1 MDDQSKQSD
10 RPRRSSSEAGIS
22 GDKGDKT
29 APLPSAPAKSL
40 ALSATTEKHRAGH
53 PLLADSSGPPPTANG
68 IPAASQVPTVEPPDP
83 AGVRQSAAGA
93 KDGAKRPVDTGTPV
107 SATTAQSQTG
117 RRRRKKHSSRKSRKV
132 TEAEPDSTSRREK
145 KRRSEERKSKAAAAE
160 ASAVAANEKRQPGA
174 VATLTAAD
182 AQGNTGEQPAA
193 AQTAQDSQTA
203 DVGGD
208 NEDQQ
213 KEGSESSDTRL
224 NDRARESASHA
235 GSPCDAA
242 KPGTV
247 GAEQTT
253 VEASEGRRESVACA
267 RTESNKTG
275 KSRGAVT
282 MCSPTLTAQP
292 PYAKW
297 RRGSGA
303 AKASDANEGTAFER
317 HGKRK
322 LSTHS
327 YTSLQELATSLKTYT
342 TPARLVTFGQRSN
355 PESQNFDNETKYL
368 PFLLLF
374 AVVFVSIVAL
384 LLWFMG
390 GTFQHAAQGVCA
402 SPACAEL
409 AAAFDGV
416 LNYSVDPCDD
426 LDAFVCSKGLRRGH
440 GARGGGRGAQ
450 SVVEQVIQDYELQMV
465 KLFVDGDTAFAAS
478 RMVAEF
484 LQECS
489 NGLYETPPSIE
500 SFREFFWYVSVPW
513 PFDTPGG
520 GGNSNGGSAEEV
532 HPLEAVLE
540 LTLKW
545 GVDTWFRAYVH
556 VVGRAR
562 LSSNFSHLPALFI
575 ETGAQA
581 SSWLNFVRTL
591 DSSESRERY
600 YRLFYSHYNA
610 TTPEPESI
618 ARELA
623 VEKDVLVAL
632 DAARSPGT
640 APRAVVASIATIA
653 DAVANTTLDN
663 WLDPVVDAPGGRSAN
678 SSTMAAVQDVR
689 VLRAI
694 QHLTSTYTAAV
705 LMKHLSW
712 WLVQILTV
720 IGWPQ
725 GYVAIAGSQE
735 AARSEVKLECYRI
748 MADRFGLLMAAES
761 AVKLFNRNSRQ
772 EVTHFFTGIISLLA
786 SAAAKAPWMSAEA
799 KYEASRLLQD
809 LEVITWPPEVYE
821 SNATLSALYAGFC
834 SMCSENASTAAEA
847 PPTNSTVRPL
857 LMDYWWQV
865 STKFW
870 DLSPEQRE
878 RMQWMWQEHQ
888 FEVLR
893 YEPWNNR
900 MRVSHAALSS
910 LLYHPESTARRP
922 ANYGGLGAAFV
933 LNALQMFQLPAADFN
948 TDAVAQHFTDISGIH
963 QRAVYLNC
971 SHEFL
976 ANARD
981 VFAMGLA
988 WQALKAEEQ
997 ADRERRGRRARRRSM
1012 IAIKDENRVEHLYG
1026 EDQLFFLTYCRSRC
1040 VAHRHMER
1048 GPDCNAA
1055 VRGTPDFGRV
1065 FKCDVGT
1072 PMVPRNACRVS
1083 DFF

>member
-575 ETGAQA
+575 E
-581 SSWLNFVRTL
+581 
-591 DSSESRERY
+591 
-600 YRLFYSHYNA
+600 
-610 TTPEPESI
+610 
-618 ARELA
+618 
-623 VEKDVLVAL
+623 
-632 DAARSPGT
+632 
-640 APRAVVASIATIA
+640 
-653 DAVANTTLDN
+653 
-663 WLDPVVDAPGGRSAN
+663 
-678 SSTMAAVQDVR
+678 
-689 VLRAI
+689 
-694 QHLTSTYTAAV
+694 
-705 LMKHLSW
+705 
-712 WLVQILTV
+712 
-720 IGWPQ
+720 
-725 GYVAIAGSQE
+725 

-933 LNALQMFQLPAADFN
+933 LNALQMFQLPPRIPGERPRRLRHGTRLAG
-948 TDAVAQHFTDISGIH
+948 AQGGGAGRQGAPRPTCEASVDDRH
-963 QRAVYLNC
+963 Q
-971 SHEFL
+971 
-976 ANARD
+976 
-981 VFAMGLA
+981 G
-988 WQALKAEEQ
+988 
-997 ADRERRGRRARRRSM
+997 REPRGAPVRRRPAVLLDLLS
-1012 IAIKDENRVEHLYG
+1012 E
-1026 EDQLFFLTYCRSRC
+1026 Q
-1040 VAHRHMER
+1040 
-1048 GPDCNAA
+1048 
-1055 VRGTPDFGRV
+1055 VRGTSTHGARSRLQRCGSRHSGLRSRV
-1065 FKCDVGT
+1065 Q
-1072 PMVPRNACRVS
+1072 MRRRNAHGSPQRVPS
-1083 DFF
+1083 VRLLLTPNPYAKGTFSIPFALFIVMFLWSRDFYNEDFISAL

>member
-1 MDDQSKQSD
+1 MDDQSKQSE

-22 GDKGDKT
+22 GDKGAKT

-40 ALSATTEKHRAGH
+40 APTATTEKHRAGP
-53 PLLADSSGPPPTANG
+53 PLLPDSSGPPPTANG

-83 AGVRQSAAGA
+83 AGVRQPAAGP
-93 KDGAKRPVDTGTPV
+93 KDGAKQHVDTGTQV
-107 SATTAQSQTG
+107 SATTAQG
-117 RRRRKKHSSRKSRKV
+117 RIWRRRRKKHSSRKSRKV
-132 TEAEPDSTSRREK
+132 TEAQPDSTSRREK
-145 KRRSEERKSKAAAAE
+145 KRRSKRRKSKAAAAE

-193 AQTAQDSQTA
+193 AQTVQDSQTA

-208 NEDQQ
+208 NEHQQ
-213 KEGSESSDTRL
+213 KEGSESSYSRP
-224 NDRARESASHA
+224 NDRSRESASHA
-235 GSPCDAA
+235 DSPCDAA

-247 GAEQTT
+247 GAEQMTI
-253 VEASEGRRESVACA
+253 EASEGQIESVACG
-267 RTESNKTG
+267 RTESNKTS
-275 KSRGAVT
+275 KSRGTVT
-282 MCSPTLTAQP
+282 VRSPTLTAQP
-292 PYAKW
+292 PYVKW
-297 RRGSGA
+297 RHGGGA
-303 AKASDANEGTAFER
+303 AKASGADEGTAFER
-317 HGKRK
+317 HGKRR
-322 LSTHS
+322 LSTYS
-327 YTSLQELATSLKTYT
+327 YTTLQELATSLKTYT
-342 TPARLVTFGQRSN
+342 TPARLVTVSQRSN
-355 PESQNFDNETKYL
+355 PESQNLDNEMKYL

-374 AVVFVSIVAL
+374 AAVFVSIVAL

-390 GTFQHAAQGVCA
+390 ATFQHHAQGVCV
-402 SPACAEL
+402 SHACAEL

-426 LDAFVCSKGLRRGH
+426 LDAFVCSKGLRHGY
-440 GARGGGRGAQ
+440 GARGGGRGAL
-450 SVVEQVIQDYELQMV
+450 SVVEQVIRDYELQMV

-478 RMVAEF
+478 GMVAEF

-489 NGLYETPPSIE
+489 NGRYEKPPSVE
-500 SFREFFWYVSVPW
+500 SFREFFEYVSVPW
-513 PFDTPGG
+513 PFDPPGG
-520 GGNSNGGSAEEV
+520 GGSNNGSAEEV
-532 HPLEAVLE
+532 HPLEAVLD
-540 LTLKW
+540 LSLKW

-575 ETGAQA
+575 EAIAGGDELASGASAPRVLSTQTGARA

-591 DSSESRERY
+591 DSSDSRGKY

-653 DAVANTTLDN
+653 DAVANTTLEN
-663 WLDPVVDAPGGRSAN
+663 WLNPVVDAPGGRSAD

-735 AARSEVKLECYRI
+735 
-748 MADRFGLLMAAES
+748 
-761 AVKLFNRNSRQ
+761 
-772 EVTHFFTGIISLLA
+772 
-786 SAAAKAPWMSAEA
+786 
-799 KYEASRLLQD
+799 
-809 LEVITWPPEVYE
+809 VITWPPDMYE

-834 SMCSENASTAAEA
+834 SMCSESAESKGGTAAEA
-847 PPTNSTVRPL
+847 PPTKSTVRPL

-865 STKFW
+865 SRKFW
-870 DLSPEQRE
+870 DLSLEQRE
-878 RMQWMWQEHQ
+878 RMQWLWQEHQ
-888 FEVLR
+888 FELLR

-910 LLYHPESTARRP
+910 LLYRPESTARRP

-933 LNALQMFQLPAADFN
+933 LNALQMFELPVSAGTSAFLYSARVRN
-948 TDAVAQHFTDISGIH
+948 SARTDLRWLFKYTRIA
-963 QRAVYLNC
+963 
-971 SHEFL
+971 EP
-976 ANARD
+976 RD
-981 VFAMGLA
+981 VCTGLDG
-988 WQALKAEEQ
+988 WMYV
-997 ADRERRGRRARRRSM
+997 RSVPFGTGWWV
-1012 IAIKDENRVEHLYG
+1012 APPSS
-1026 EDQLFFLTYCRSRC
+1026 CC
-1040 VAHRHMER
+1040 VA
-1048 GPDCNAA
+1048 
-1055 VRGTPDFGRV
+1055 
-1065 FKCDVGT
+1065 
-1072 PMVPRNACRVS
+1072 
-1083 DFF
+1083 